1 MDTAE
6 GQQHL
11 YTFSKDAA
19 SSAAAAAA
27 AAEPCSLADSGFS
40 VGDRAVLSLEGYHV
54 AAARVV
60 VHHLAKGSV
69 TVASE
74 KPLPAQR
81 LLQSAAA
88 EAQQQAGQAS
98 MPFLRSLW
106 RLDKDEVA
114 SSSTTL
120 RTNVLSL
127 LTSTGRQAAR
137 LRQLVIDLE
146 APQQQ
151 VMISSSSTAGSAGD
165 SSSDGAGGPV
175 RGEEQVGVV
184 LTQRNKYLRSA
195 AAGMNPD
202 QLAAV
207 RKVLAMQDYALI
219 LGMPGTGEHGRGL
232 GEHCLGSTLCS
243 CWFACWSCPL
253 PCPQDGSSAGTAY
266 LLAQS

>member
-1 MDTAE
+1 
-6 GQQHL
+6 
-11 YTFSKDAA
+11 
-19 SSAAAAAA
+19 
-27 AAEPCSLADSGFS
+27 
-40 VGDRAVLSLEGYHV
+40 VLSLEGYHV
-54 AAARVV
+54 AVARVV

-88 EAQQQAGQAS
+88 EAQQQAGRAS

-151 VMISSSSTAGSAGD
+151 VMVSSRSSSSSTAGSAGD
-165 SSSDGAGGPV
+165 SSRGGAGGPV

-184 LTQRNKYLRSA
+184 LTQRNSYLRSA
-195 AAGMNPD
+195 AGGMNPD

-219 LGMPGTGEHGRGL
+219 LGMPGTGEQGTGL
-232 GEHCLGSTLCS
+232 REHS
-243 CWFACWSCPL
+243 
-253 PCPQDGSSAGTAY
+253 
-266 LLAQS
+266 